1 MQSMW
6 VFFCTWL
13 LQNQGRA
20 HRCAMRNLRSAKVTS
35 TWWLQNQEDRGAQ
48 HRAIVNSQLV

>member
-1 MQSMW
+1 MW

-20 HRCAMRNLRSAKVTS
+20 HRAAMRNQRSAKVTFP
-35 TWWLQNQEDRGAQ
+35 WWLQNQGDRGAQ

>member
-1 MQSMW
+1 MW

-13 LQNQGRA
+13 LQNQARA
-20 HRCAMRNLRSAKVTS
+20 HRAAMRNQRSAKVT
-35 TWWLQNQEDRGAQ
+35 WRKLLQNQEDRGAQ